1 MSLWPY
7 VKQYLTRVKWK
18 ELTFKNHFKETL
30 VYFIPTIATSI
41 YTVLDKTLLGLITN
55 DAAQNGYYQQA
66 EKIINLSKGIVFTAI
81 NSVVG
86 VRNAYLFEEK
96 RFDEMHKKIEM
107 SFNFIFIMGFA
118 CCFGITGIAKTFVPL
133 FFGAG
138 YEPVVNLL
146 YVFSPI
152 IVIIRISNCLG
163 SQYYTPCGK
172 RRESTKYLIT
182 GAFSNLALNLVLIP
196 RLGAKGAA
204 IASVIAEFI
213 ISALYIKFS
222 SGYGNISM
230 LFRTENKK
238 MFAGMLMFIIV
249 FFFSELQFNSLFIVV
264 LQIVIGSFSILAR

>member
-1 MSLWPY
+1 
-7 VKQYLTRVKWK
+7 
-18 ELTFKNHFKETL
+18 
-30 VYFIPTIATSI
+30 
-41 YTVLDKTLLGLITN
+41 
-55 DAAQNGYYQQA
+55 
-66 EKIINLSKGIVFTAI
+66 
-81 NSVVG
+81 
-86 VRNAYLFEEK
+86 
-96 RFDEMHKKIEM
+96 
-107 SFNFIFIMGFA
+107 MGFA

-146 YVFSPI
+146 YVFSAI
-152 IVIIRISNCLG
+152 IVIIGISNCLG

-182 GAFSNLALNLVLIP
+182 GSFSNLVLIP

-249 FFFSELQFNSLFIVV
+249 FFFNELQFNSLFIVV